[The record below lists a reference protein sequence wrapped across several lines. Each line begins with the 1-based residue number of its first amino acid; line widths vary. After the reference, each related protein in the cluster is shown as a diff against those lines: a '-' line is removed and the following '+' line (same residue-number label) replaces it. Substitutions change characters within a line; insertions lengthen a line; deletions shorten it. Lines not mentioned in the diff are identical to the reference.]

1 MRLICPNCDAQYEVD
16 DAVIPDGGRDVQCS
30 NCGHTWFQEPNKLE
44 DDGFDAVPEPAWQE
58 HDRQESSEES
68 TDPDAPDQDDEADA
82 HDGDD
87 ADEGAFE
94 AAADGSDPED
104 EPVDEEFENQT
115 GAPGQSVLARRQKV
129 LDESI
134 LGILKEEAERETLAR
149 QRDSG
154 SLETQADLGLQDP
167 PQPQAP
173 ADPPPVQERTA
184 RLRGIEPDMPDTIDP
199 TRRDLLPDIED
210 INSSLQSTSER
221 DGVPPTTDEVE
232 AQEKSQR
239 RGFRFGFSLMILL
252 IIVLI
257 LAYAYAPKVVETVP
271 QSEEVMGQYV
281 DLVNQGRI
289 SLNEVVSKVTDYIA
303 NLSAADP

>member
-16 DAVIPDGGRDVQCS
+16 DAVIPENGRDVQCS
-30 NCGHTWFQEPNKLE
+30 NCGHTWFQEPDKLE
-44 DDGFDAVPEPAWQE
+44 DDGFEPEPEPVWQE
-58 HDRQESSEES
+58 DEPAAEAEPQRDTSAGYSSN
-68 TDPDAPDQDDEADA
+68 PDVYDEDEDD
-82 HDGDD
+82 DD
-87 ADEGAFE
+87 SGFDE
-94 AAADGSDPED
+94 
-104 EPVDEEFENQT
+104 EPVDEEFEEQSS
-115 GAPGQSVLARRQKV
+115 APGQSVLARRQKV

-167 PQPQAP
+167 PHSKPDEKP
-173 ADPPPVQERTA
+173 TSPVQERTA
-184 RLRGIEPDMPDTIDP
+184 RLRGIEPDMPDTVDP
-199 TRRDLLPDIED
+199 TRSELLPDIED

-221 DGVPPTTDEVE
+221 EGVPPTADVVE

-257 LAYAYAPKVVETVP
+257 SAYAYAPKVVEIVP
-271 QSEEVMGQYV
+271 QSEAVVGQYV

-289 SLNEVVSKVTDYIA
+289 SLNEGVAKITDYIA
-303 NLSAADP
+303 GLSAPDP